1 MAKMFGVSPV
11 TEKDVGGNSGEDAAK
26 DLLEAIRDRDP
37 AAILSAFKLLY
48 GHCQDESD
56 SEDEDDDGDRKSD
69 Y

>member
-1 MAKMFGVSPV
+1 MAKMFGVAPV
-11 TEKDVGGNSGEDAAK
+11 TEKDVGGDSGEDAAK

-48 GHCQDESD
+48 GHCADEG
-56 SEDEDDDGDRKSD
+56 DDDGDDEEDSKD